1 MLSCYRSLHRTRL
14 KVFKDDTLAL
24 QAGKER
30 IRNEFSKHKSETD
43 PSKIAELISMA
54 ESAEK
59 FLRHNVVQGVQ
70 TDESTF
76 RLRITEDTEL
86 QDNAKLPCKED
97 K

>member
-24 QAGKER
+24 EAGKER
-30 IRNEFSKHKSETD
+30 VRNEFLKHRSETA
-43 PSKIAELISMA
+43 PSKIAELISKA

-70 TDESTF
+70 TDRSTF
-76 RLRITEDTEL
+76 RLRITEDTQL
-86 QDNAKLPCKED
+86 QHHAKLPCMDD

>member
-1 MLSCYRSLHRTRL
+1 M
-14 KVFKDDTLAL
+14 

-30 IRNEFSKHKSETD
+30 IQNEFSKHKSETD

-59 FLRHNVVQGVQ
+59 FLRRNVVQGVQ